1 MGKILDASWHVDGII
16 VGSKG
21 FFCNVAAMAMGFNKL
36 SQHSLYDSWVSKE
49 NHKHFSDLW
58 QQYLW
63 ASKTRLRS
71 CCHSYGCL
79 WKLSVVVVEKL
90 QKI

>member
-49 NHKHFSDLW
+49 NHKHFLICGSNI
-58 QQYLW
+58 
-63 ASKTRLRS
+63 
-71 CCHSYGCL
+71 CG
-79 WKLSVVVVEKL
+79 L
-90 QKI
+90 QKQV